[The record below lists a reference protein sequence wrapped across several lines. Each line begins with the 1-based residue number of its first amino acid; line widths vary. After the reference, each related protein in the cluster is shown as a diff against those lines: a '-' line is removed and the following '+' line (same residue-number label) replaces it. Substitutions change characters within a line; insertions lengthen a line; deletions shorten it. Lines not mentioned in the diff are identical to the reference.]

1 MNNVWVICDLHLWS
15 KEYDHRHP
23 FKTDIEIR
31 KWIDGFA
38 QCTHDSDVILFLGD
52 MGDPEVMEFQKLKDF
67 LSNIS
72 GYKIL
77 CKGNHDTEDDTYYED
92 VGFDKVCEVAVLY
105 SIVFSHIPVKL
116 LPDQLN
122 IHAHLHYEKDSRL
135 NYQYINA
142 FDFYQDHK
150 PMLLDDI
157 LEQAAVRLPEA
168 KENPVLEKYQTYAGP
183 KEYQNI
189 LDISDMI
196 QLFPMDEAVKINT
209 FSLQEL
215 NKVQTP
221 DELQKWMRRFI
232 HYANYSVLK
241 SPEQVLSSGS
251 GSCHDQVAFE
261 FPRLVKM
268 DLNPKILF
276 LITYKEGENVGGMTH
291 SLCYWVDEDNGSCTW
306 FENAWQGAQ
315 GIHKFKSLDDLKIDI
330 KNRYA
335 RMPQSQNFPEI
346 EFRSTSIKNFKPG
359 INLDTLVK
367 SVFKA
372 DSVNES
378 TGNIA
383 SINAIDDD
391 YINSCIAVEIVDKRG
406 MESIALNHIRDR
418 VTMVLKHFH
427 PILKDTYNDQILID
441 NSALEIPD
449 GYKKPLFFTSPA
461 YPGEDI
467 NIFHVLQRDRIPHDI
482 DYTNLVSSSVCY
494 GIILQVMKM
503 TWKKELDPM
512 LAAAISFCIWN
523 YGISDLIGTFNPNW
537 KQWFAKSGEVLIEK
551 CRSIVQIEKD
561 YGIGGI
567 YLLTTGQLDLDDCML
582 SEAVDKMAQPL
593 DEILFEDPTDT
604 ELWEQDD
611 NYNPAHKKKELQAD
625 GLGDIKNEAS
635 TKFVNDKGEK
645 IPTVCP
651 KCGSK
656 VGVFLRGEPVFLCT
670 NKKCKKYFGTVPF
683 DLNESVRD
691 DAKQGKVLNI
701 YMILDHTKDDELIH
715 AGKPFGGDIT
725 AAVRNF
731 KDQYCR
737 SDEDP
742 RMRIE
747 KDPPEIAYVH
757 MPEPGYYD
765 FRYSDQFP
773 DSWWCTDDVNLRM
786 VGTIKFDKDWS
797 WKIIENEAT
806 TNFTNSNGEHVP
818 NYCPDCGSRISMFS
832 RGEYVY
838 LCTNEDC
845 ERCFGKVPY
854 IEECLQESNSDALD
868 ESTKSTLDKD
878 FKPKEK
884 INLSSLKKIRIT
896 EDIINKYKK
905 EYPIL
910 RHVRCKDTKEYIC
923 DGYMWF
929 DNQDKLVCHVGSCEY
944 NDDHTKWI
952 VSLEILPEYKGHG
965 LSKQIL
971 DFATKTMGC
980 KYLSVN
986 KNNELAKHIYDQ
998 YGFRTYQSD
1007 KVMYYMTIDP
1017 NQKTITEAVAETH
1030 QLDREQQ
1037 EKVAAKYGLRNPG
1050 HDLTPAEERVN
1061 EERDKRKEY
1070 LKKARKIKKQKA
1082 FIRKLKSKIPG
1093 IKNEDSAVDNDA
1105 QSYENPDLDVGPFT
1119 SEVRFYNR
1127 IHEYPNEAVSIL
1139 SNADIQFKSIQEF
1152 IDYFNTHQNL
1162 PEPFIG
1168 ESYKFELED
1177 KNLHF
1182 NTNMNLTEAAS
1193 PNEKLYPVYIMLQ
1206 HSGTL
1211 LANMIKGVTQSHF
1224 SHSSISFDSS
1234 MRNMYSFGR
1243 KSDTNPFIGAFKKED
1258 IHSKFFTDRT
1268 IPYALYVVP
1277 CTQEQVKLMK
1287 KRLDYFIQNSTKFKY
1302 DFTGLLKNYLGIA
1315 DNPEYKWFC
1324 SRFVADIINAGSP
1337 QEHPYVVEPSLMKPE
1352 DFQYTNFAIYV
1363 TGGYLNSYDSN
1374 FVDKVTN
1381 RILRTERIRRAKEAA
1396 TNKEYLENLPIAES
1410 VFDLDPFDP
1419 YQELVTNYQLGMLQE
1434 SAVDDFL
1441 QYLQS
1446 FKIKFEKDGSIRLT
1460 RREYDQLDQHFKQ
1473 SLRSIRAFE
1482 KADNLEGVKGELCK
1496 IYYMIELI
1504 NQYYLSPKVKS
1515 SDRVKADLKKQMM
1528 DLRSVLMNVFKQ
1540 HLKYVTVREPQ
1551 FNFQTY
1557 YDHSKYGKDIEIP
1570 KAVLSDV
1577 GKALITKL

>member
-1 MNNVWVICDLHLWS
+1 MNNVWVVCDLHLWS
-15 KEYDHRHP
+15 KEYNLHHP

-38 QCTHDSDVILFLGD
+38 QCTHDSDIILFLGD
-52 MGDPEVMEFQKLKDF
+52 MGDPEVMDFQKLKDF

-77 CKGNHDTEDDTYYED
+77 CKGNHDTEEDMYYED
-92 VGFDKVCEVAVLY
+92 AGFDKVCDIAVLY
-105 SIVFSHIPVKL
+105 SIIFSHIPVKV

-122 IHAHLHYEKDSRL
+122 IHGHLHYEKDSRL

-142 FDFYQDHK
+142 FDFQQDHK
-150 PMLLDDI
+150 PILLDDI
-157 LEQAAVRLPEA
+157 LEQAAVKLPDA
-168 KENPVLEKYQTYAGP
+168 KENLVLEKYQTYAGP
-183 KEYQNI
+183 KEYQNQNI
-189 LDISDMI
+189 LDISDMV
-196 QLFPMDEAVKINT
+196 QLFPMDEAAKINT

-221 DELQKWMRRFI
+221 DDLQRWMKRFI

-241 SPEQVLSSGS
+241 SPEQILSSGS

-268 DLNPKILF
+268 DVSPKILF
-276 LITYKEGENVGGMTH
+276 FITYKEGESIGGMTH
-291 SLCYWVDEDNGSCTW
+291 SLCYWIDEDNGSCTW

-315 GIHKFKSLDDLKIDI
+315 GIHKFKSLDDLKTDI

-346 EFRSTSIKNFKPG
+346 EFRNTSIKNFKPG

-367 SVFKA
+367 SVFKEDA
-372 DSVNES
+372 VNES
-378 TGNIA
+378 TSNIA
-383 SINAIDDD
+383 SINAINDD
-391 YINSCIAVEIVDKRG
+391 YIDSDIVIDIVDKQG
-406 MESIALNHIRDR
+406 MDSVALDHIHDR
-418 VTMVLKHFH
+418 VTTVLKYFH
-427 PILKDTYNDQILID
+427 PILKDTYSDQILID
-441 NSALEIPD
+441 NSALEILD

-467 NIFHVLQRDRIPHDI
+467 NIFHVLQRDKIPHDI

-503 TWKKELDPM
+503 TWKKETDPM

-523 YGISDLIGTFNPNW
+523 YGISDLIGTFDPNW
-537 KQWFAKSGEVLIEK
+537 KQWFAESGEVLVER
-551 CRSIVQIEKD
+551 CRSVVQIEKD

-567 YLLTTGQLDLDDCML
+567 YLLTTGQLDLADYML
-582 SEAVDKMAQPL
+582 SEAVDKMEQPL

-604 ELWEQDD
+604 EFWEQDD
-611 NYNPAHKKKELQAD
+611 NYNPAHKKKEPRAD

-645 IPTVCP
+645 VPTVCP

-670 NKKCKKYFGTVPF
+670 NKKCEKYFGTVPF

-773 DSWWCTDDVNLRM
+773 DSWWCTDDVKLRM
-786 VGTIKFDKDWS
+786 IGTIKFDKDWS
-797 WKIIENEAT
+797 WELANSLNEA
-806 TNFTNSNGEHVP
+806 
-818 NYCPDCGSRISMFS
+818 
-832 RGEYVY
+832 
-838 LCTNEDC
+838 
-845 ERCFGKVPY
+845 
-854 IEECLQESNSDALD
+854 A
-868 ESTKSTLDKD
+868 
-878 FKPKEK
+878 
-884 INLSSLKKIRIT
+884 
-896 EDIINKYKK
+896 
-905 EYPIL
+905 
-910 RHVRCKDTKEYIC
+910 
-923 DGYMWF
+923 
-929 DNQDKLVCHVGSCEY
+929 
-944 NDDHTKWI
+944 
-952 VSLEILPEYKGHG
+952 
-965 LSKQIL
+965 
-971 DFATKTMGC
+971 
-980 KYLSVN
+980 
-986 KNNELAKHIYDQ
+986 
-998 YGFRTYQSD
+998 
-1007 KVMYYMTIDP
+1007 
-1017 NQKTITEAVAETH
+1017 AETH

-1037 EKVAAKYGLRNPG
+1037 EKIAAKYGLRNPG
-1050 HDLTPAEERVN
+1050 HNLTPAEERVN
-1061 EERDKRKEY
+1061 EERDKRREY
-1070 LKKARKIKKQKA
+1070 LKKARSVKKRKA

-1105 QSYENPDLDVGPFT
+1105 QSYENPDLDIGPFT

-1139 SNADIQFKSIQEF
+1139 SNADIQFKSVQEF
-1152 IDYFNTHQNL
+1152 VDYFNARRDQ

-1168 ESYKFELED
+1168 ESYKFELVD

-1206 HSGTL
+1206 HTGTL
-1211 LANMIKGVTQSHF
+1211 LANVIKGVTRSHF

-1243 KSDTNPFIGAFKKED
+1243 KSGTNPFIGSFKKED

-1287 KRLDYFIQNSTKFKY
+1287 KRLNYFIQNSTKFKY
-1302 DFTGLLKNYLGIA
+1302 DFTGLLKNYFGIA

-1337 QEHPYVVEPSLMKPE
+1337 QEHPYIVEPSLMKPE

-1363 TGGYLNSYDSN
+1363 TGGYLSSYDSN

-1396 TNKEYLENLPIAES
+1396 ANKEYLENLPIVES
-1410 VFDLDPFDP
+1410 VIDLDPFDP

-1473 SLRSIRAFE
+1473 SLRNIKAFE

-1504 NQYYLSPKVKS
+1504 NRYYLSPKVKS

-1528 DLRSVLMNVFKQ
+1528 DLRSVMMNVFKQ

>member
-1 MNNVWVICDLHLWS
+1 MNNVWVVCDLHLWT
-15 KEYDHRHP
+15 KEYNLHHP

-67 LSNIS
+67 LSNIA

-77 CKGNHDTEDDTYYED
+77 CKGNHDMEDDTYYED
-92 VGFDKVCEVAVLY
+92 AGFDKVCEVAVLY
-105 SIVFSHIPVKL
+105 SIVFSHIPVKV

-122 IHAHLHYEKDSRL
+122 VHAHLHYEKDSRL

-196 QLFPMDEAVKINT
+196 QLFPMDEAAKINT

-276 LITYKEGENVGGMTH
+276 LITYKEGENIGGMTH

-315 GIHKFKSLDDLKIDI
+315 GIHKFKSLDDLKTDI

-346 EFRSTSIKNFKPG
+346 EFRNTSIKNFKPG

-406 MESIALNHIRDR
+406 MEPIALNHIRDR
-418 VTMVLKHFH
+418 VTTVLKHFH
-427 PILKDTYNDQILID
+427 PILKDTYHDQILID
-441 NSALEIPD
+441 NSAQEIQN

-467 NIFHVLQRDRIPHDI
+467 NIFHVLQRDKIPHDI

-494 GIILQVMKM
+494 GIILQVMKT
-503 TWKKELDPM
+503 TWKKEIDPM

-523 YGISDLIGTFNPNW
+523 WGITDLISTFDPSW
-537 KQWFAKSGEVLIEK
+537 KQWFSESGEVLIER
-551 CRSIVQIEKD
+551 CHSVVQIEKD

-567 YLLTTGQLDLDDCML
+567 YLLTTGQLNLNDYML
-582 SEAVDKMAQPL
+582 TEAVDKMEQPL

-611 NYNPAHKKKELQAD
+611 NYNPAHKKKELRAD
-625 GLGDIKNEAS
+625 GLGDTKNESANS
-635 TKFVNDKGEK
+635 FAEVKKIVDRIPKKDHHYFYHGATFTDSPYNRYRLVRYVTKNGKKYGGFLDVYGFDDDPTAGIIVVALEPGARGTGLSDQLVKEAIKEAPKHNIDRLYWKADADNIGSIKLAQRTGFVKDEEDWRDDKPAYMMNLNETPIKFVNDKGETV
-645 IPTVCP
+645 PTICP
-651 KCGSK
+651 ECGSK

-670 NKKCKKYFGTVPF
+670 NKKCEKYFGTVPF
-683 DLNESVRD
+683 NLDESVRD
-691 DAKQGKVLNI
+691 DAKSGKPLNI
-701 YMILDHTKDDELIH
+701 YMIFDHPKDDELVS
-715 AGKPFGGDIT
+715 AGKSFGADIT

-731 KDQYCR
+731 KFQYCR
-737 SDEDP
+737 ADDNP
-742 RMRIE
+742 RVWVE

-765 FRYSDQFP
+765 FRYSDEDP
-773 DSWWCTDDVNLRM
+773 DSWWSMQDVNLRM
-786 VGTIKFDKDWS
+786 VGVIKFDKDWS
-797 WKIIENEAT
+797 WK
-806 TNFTNSNGEHVP
+806 
-818 NYCPDCGSRISMFS
+818 
-832 RGEYVY
+832 
-838 LCTNEDC
+838 
-845 ERCFGKVPY
+845 
-854 IEECLQESNSDALD
+854 LD
-868 ESTKSTLDKD
+868 
-878 FKPKEK
+878 
-884 INLSSLKKIRIT
+884 
-896 EDIINKYKK
+896 
-905 EYPIL
+905 
-910 RHVRCKDTKEYIC
+910 
-923 DGYMWF
+923 DGL
-929 DNQDKLVCHVGSCEY
+929 N
-944 NDDHTKWI
+944 
-952 VSLEILPEYKGHG
+952 
-965 LSKQIL
+965 
-971 DFATKTMGC
+971 
-980 KYLSVN
+980 
-986 KNNELAKHIYDQ
+986 
-998 YGFRTYQSD
+998 
-1007 KVMYYMTIDP
+1007 
-1017 NQKTITEAVAETH
+1017 EAVAETH

-1070 LKKARKIKKQKA
+1070 LKKARKIKKRKA
-1082 FIRKLKSKIPG
+1082 FVRKLKSKIPG
-1093 IKNEDSAVDNDA
+1093 IKNEDSTVDNDA

-1139 SNADIQFKSIQEF
+1139 SNDNIKFKSVQEYV
-1152 IDYFNTHQNL
+1152 DYFNTYRNQ
-1162 PEPFIG
+1162 PESFIG

-1177 KNLHF
+1177 KNLRF
-1182 NTNMNLTEAAS
+1182 NTSMNLTEAAS

-1258 IHSKFFTDRT
+1258 IHSKFFTERS

-1337 QEHPYVVEPSLMKPE
+1337 QDHPYVVEPSLMKPE

-1363 TGGYLNSYDSN
+1363 TGGYLNSYDPN

-1381 RILRTERIRRAKEAA
+1381 RILRTERIRRVKEAA
-1396 TNKEYLENLPIAES
+1396 VNKEYLENLPIAET
-1410 VFDLDPFDP
+1410 VIDLDPLDP

-1434 SAVDDFL
+1434 SVVDSFM

-1473 SLRSIRAFE
+1473 SLRNIRAFE

-1504 NQYYLSPKVKS
+1504 NRYYLSPKVKS

-1528 DLRSVLMNVFKQ
+1528 DLRSVMMNVFKQ
-1540 HLKYVTVREPQ
+1540 HLKYVTVRESQ

>member
-1 MNNVWVICDLHLWS
+1 MNNVWVICDLHLWT
-15 KEYDHRHP
+15 KEYNLHHP

-92 VGFDKVCEVAVLY
+92 AGFDKVCEVAVLY

-122 IHAHLHYEKDSRL
+122 VHAHLHYEKDSRL

-183 KEYQNI
+183 KDYQNI

-268 DLNPKILF
+268 NLNPKILF

-315 GIHKFKSLDDLKIDI
+315 GIHKFKSLDDLKMDI

-346 EFRSTSIKNFKPG
+346 EFRSTSINNFKPG
-359 INLDTLVK
+359 VNLDTLVR
-367 SVFKA
+367 SVFKS
-372 DSVNES
+372 DSINES
-378 TGNIA
+378 AGNIA
-383 SINAIDDD
+383 SINTIDDD
-391 YINSCIAVEIVDKRG
+391 YINSCIAVEIIDKRG
-406 MESIALNHIRDR
+406 MEPIALNHIRDC
-418 VTMVLKHFH
+418 VTTVLKHFH
-427 PILKDTYNDQILID
+427 PILKDTYHDQILID
-441 NSALEIPD
+441 NSAQEIQN
-449 GYKKPLFFTSPA
+449 GYKKPLFFTSTA

-467 NIFHVLQRDRIPHDI
+467 NIFHVLQRDKIPHDI

-494 GIILQVMKM
+494 GIILQVMKT
-503 TWKKELDPM
+503 TWKKEIDPM

-523 YGISDLIGTFNPNW
+523 WGITDLISTFDPSW
-537 KQWFAKSGEVLIEK
+537 KQWFAESGEVLIER
-551 CRSIVQIEKD
+551 CHSVVQIEKD

-567 YLLTTGQLDLDDCML
+567 YLLTTGQLDLNDCML
-582 SEAVDKMAQPL
+582 SEAIDKMEQPL

-611 NYNPAHKKKELQAD
+611 NYNPAHKKKELRVD
-625 GLGDIKNEAS
+625 GLGDTKNEAAI
-635 TKFVNDKGEK
+635 KFVNDKGEK
-645 IPTVCP
+645 VPTVCP

-670 NKKCKKYFGTVPF
+670 NKKCEKYFGTVPF
-683 DLNESVRD
+683 NLDESVRD
-691 DAKQGKVLNI
+691 DAKSGKPLNI
-701 YMILDHTKDDELIH
+701 YMIFDHPKDDELIS
-715 AGKPFGGDIT
+715 AGKSFGADIT

-731 KDQYCR
+731 KFRYCR
-737 SDEDP
+737 ADDNP
-742 RMRIE
+742 RVWVE

-765 FRYSDQFP
+765 FRYSDEDP
-773 DSWWCTDDVNLRM
+773 DSWWSMQDVNLRM
-786 VGTIKFDKDWS
+786 VGVIKFDKDWS
-797 WKIIENEAT
+797 WK
-806 TNFTNSNGEHVP
+806 
-818 NYCPDCGSRISMFS
+818 
-832 RGEYVY
+832 
-838 LCTNEDC
+838 
-845 ERCFGKVPY
+845 
-854 IEECLQESNSDALD
+854 LD
-868 ESTKSTLDKD
+868 D
-878 FKPKEK
+878 
-884 INLSSLKKIRIT
+884 SL
-896 EDIINKYKK
+896 N
-905 EYPIL
+905 
-910 RHVRCKDTKEYIC
+910 
-923 DGYMWF
+923 
-929 DNQDKLVCHVGSCEY
+929 
-944 NDDHTKWI
+944 
-952 VSLEILPEYKGHG
+952 
-965 LSKQIL
+965 
-971 DFATKTMGC
+971 
-980 KYLSVN
+980 
-986 KNNELAKHIYDQ
+986 
-998 YGFRTYQSD
+998 
-1007 KVMYYMTIDP
+1007 
-1017 NQKTITEAVAETH
+1017 EAVAETH

-1070 LKKARKIKKQKA
+1070 LKKARKIKKRKA
-1082 FIRKLKSKIPG
+1082 FVRKLKSKIPG

-1152 IDYFNTHQNL
+1152 VDYFNTRQNQ

-1410 VFDLDPFDP
+1410 VFDLDPLDP

-1434 SAVDDFL
+1434 SVVDSFI

-1473 SLRSIRAFE
+1473 SLRNIKAFE
-1482 KADNLEGVKGELCK
+1482 KTDNLEGVKGELCK

-1504 NQYYLSPKVKS
+1504 NRYYLSPKVKS
-1515 SDRVKADLKKQMM
+1515 SNRVKANLKKQMM

>member
-1 MNNVWVICDLHLWS
+1 MNNVWVVCDLHLWS
-15 KEYDHRHP
+15 KEYNLHHP

-38 QCTHDSDVILFLGD
+38 QCTHDSDIILFLGD
-52 MGDPEVMEFQKLKDF
+52 MGDPEVMDFQKLKDF

-77 CKGNHDTEDDTYYED
+77 CKGNHDMEEDTYYED
-92 VGFDKVCEVAVLY
+92 AGFDKVCDVAVLY

-168 KENPVLEKYQTYAGP
+168 KENQVLEKYQTYAGP

-189 LDISDMI
+189 LDISDMV
-196 QLFPMDEAVKINT
+196 QLFPMDEAAKINT

-215 NKVQTP
+215 NRVQSP
-221 DELQKWMRRFI
+221 DDLQRWMKRFI

-268 DLNPKILF
+268 DISPKILF
-276 LITYKEGENVGGMTH
+276 FITYKEGESVGGMTY

-315 GIHKFKSLDDLKIDI
+315 GIHKFKSLDDLKTDI

-346 EFRSTSIKNFKPG
+346 EFRNTSIKNFKPG

-367 SVFKA
+367 SVFKE

-378 TGNIA
+378 TSYIA
-383 SINAIDDD
+383 SINVINDD
-391 YINSCIAVEIVDKRG
+391 YIDSNIAIDIVDKRG
-406 MESIALNHIRDR
+406 MEPIALNHIRDR
-418 VTMVLKHFH
+418 VTTVLKHFH

-441 NSALEIPD
+441 NSALEILD

-467 NIFHVLQRDRIPHDI
+467 NIFHVLQRDKIPHDI
-482 DYTNLVSSSVCY
+482 DYANLVSSSVCY
-494 GIILQVMKM
+494 GIILQVMKT

-523 YGISDLIGTFNPNW
+523 YGISDLIGTFDPNW
-537 KQWFAKSGEVLIEK
+537 KQWFAESGEILVER
-551 CRSIVQIEKD
+551 CRSVVQIEKD

-582 SEAVDKMAQPL
+582 SEAVDKMEQPL
-593 DEILFEDPTDT
+593 DEILFEDPADT

-611 NYNPAHKKKELQAD
+611 NYNPARKKKEPRAD

-635 TKFVNDKGEK
+635 IKFVNDKGEK
-645 IPTVCP
+645 VPTVCP

-670 NKKCKKYFGTVPF
+670 NKKCEKYFGTVPF
-683 DLNESVRD
+683 DLNESVQNN
-691 DAKQGKVLNI
+691 AKLK
-701 YMILDHTKDDELIH
+701 
-715 AGKPFGGDIT
+715 
-725 AAVRNF
+725 
-731 KDQYCR
+731 
-737 SDEDP
+737 
-742 RMRIE
+742 
-747 KDPPEIAYVH
+747 
-757 MPEPGYYD
+757 
-765 FRYSDQFP
+765 
-773 DSWWCTDDVNLRM
+773 M

-797 WKIIENEAT
+797 WELANSLNEA
-806 TNFTNSNGEHVP
+806 
-818 NYCPDCGSRISMFS
+818 
-832 RGEYVY
+832 
-838 LCTNEDC
+838 
-845 ERCFGKVPY
+845 
-854 IEECLQESNSDALD
+854 A
-868 ESTKSTLDKD
+868 
-878 FKPKEK
+878 
-884 INLSSLKKIRIT
+884 
-896 EDIINKYKK
+896 
-905 EYPIL
+905 
-910 RHVRCKDTKEYIC
+910 
-923 DGYMWF
+923 
-929 DNQDKLVCHVGSCEY
+929 
-944 NDDHTKWI
+944 
-952 VSLEILPEYKGHG
+952 
-965 LSKQIL
+965 
-971 DFATKTMGC
+971 
-980 KYLSVN
+980 
-986 KNNELAKHIYDQ
+986 
-998 YGFRTYQSD
+998 
-1007 KVMYYMTIDP
+1007 
-1017 NQKTITEAVAETH
+1017 AETH

-1037 EKVAAKYGLRNPG
+1037 EKIAAKYGLRNPG
-1050 HDLTPAEERVN
+1050 HNLTPAEERVN
-1061 EERDKRKEY
+1061 EERDKRREY
-1070 LKKARKIKKQKA
+1070 LKKARSVKKRKA

-1139 SNADIQFKSIQEF
+1139 SNADIQFKSVQEF
-1152 IDYFNTHQNL
+1152 VDYFNTHRNQ

-1168 ESYKFELED
+1168 ESYKFELVD

-1182 NTNMNLTEAAS
+1182 NTGMNLTEAAS

-1206 HSGTL
+1206 HTGTL
-1211 LANMIKGVTQSHF
+1211 LANVIKGVTRSHF

-1243 KSDTNPFIGAFKKED
+1243 KSGTNPFIGSFKKED

-1287 KRLDYFIQNSTKFKY
+1287 KRLNYFIQNSTKFKY
-1302 DFTGLLKNYLGIA
+1302 DFTGLLKNYFGIA

-1337 QEHPYVVEPSLMKPE
+1337 QEHPYIVEPSLMKPE

-1396 TNKEYLENLPIAES
+1396 ANKEYLENLPIVES
-1410 VFDLDPFDP
+1410 VIDLDPFDP
-1419 YQELVTNYQLGMLQE
+1419 YQELVTNYQLSMLQE

-1473 SLRSIRAFE
+1473 SLRNIKAFE

-1504 NQYYLSPKVKS
+1504 NRYYLSPKVKS

-1528 DLRSVLMNVFKQ
+1528 DLRSVMMNVFKQ